1 MKCAKS
7 SQGGHQLR
15 KIQLPVDLSA
25 AITGSPAILMGNVSG
40 RRDTT
45 AWCAYVTS
53 KTWNARILG
62 RTKTAY
68 VDRTSIVDMVTAN
81 GLQFTKEAAER
92 VLPIRL
98 DAERPDPENR
108 TFPFDCEE
116 LALRRRERY
125 LRAAMA
131 LVEALD
137 GLWAEGNG
145 G

>member
-1 MKCAKS
+1 
-7 SQGGHQLR
+7 
-15 KIQLPVDLSA
+15 
-25 AITGSPAILMGNVSG
+25 
-40 RRDTT
+40 
-45 AWCAYVTS
+45 
-53 KTWNARILG
+53 
-62 RTKTAY
+62 
-68 VDRTSIVDMVTAN
+68 MVTAN

-116 LALRRRERY
+116 LALRRLERY